1 MFYFEVI
8 NSLDE
13 LIDKE
18 YSNRDSGKLLKRLIQ
33 DEALTSEQK
42 VRVLRDL
49 KIIIQRMETR
59 AIFLG
64 GK

>member
-18 YSNRDSGKLLKRLIQ
+18 YSNRDSGKLLKRLVQ
-33 DEALTSEQK
+33 DDTLTSEQK
-42 VRVLRDL
+42 VKVLIDL
-49 KIIIQRMETR
+49 KAIIERIETR
-59 AIFLG
+59 AMILG

>member
-49 KIIIQRMETR
+49 KIIIQRVETR

>member
-18 YSNRDSGKLLKRLIQ
+18 YSNRDSGKLLKRLVQ
-33 DEALTSEQK
+33 DDTLTSEQK
-42 VRVLRDL
+42 VKVLIDL
-49 KIIIQRMETR
+49 KAIIERMETR
-59 AIFLG
+59 SMILG

>member
-18 YSNRDSGKLLKRLIQ
+18 YSNRDSGKFLKRLVQ
-33 DEALTSEQK
+33 DDTLTSEQK
-42 VRVLRDL
+42 VKVLIDL
-49 KIIIQRMETR
+49 KAIIERMETR
-59 AIFLG
+59 AMILG

>member
-18 YSNRDSGKLLKRLIQ
+18 YSNRDSGKLLKRLVQ
-33 DEALTSEQK
+33 DDTLTSEQK

-49 KIIIQRMETR
+49 KIIIQRTETR

>member
-18 YSNRDSGKLLKRLIQ
+18 YSNRDSGKLLKRLVQ
-33 DEALTSEQK
+33 DDTLTSEQK
-42 VRVLRDL
+42 VKVLIDL
-49 KIIIQRMETR
+49 KAIIERMETR
-59 AIFLG
+59 AMILG